1 MAMLRRK
8 YGGCADHGRQKRN
21 IPESL
26 TRHQRGA
33 KWPADSALTRHANTA
48 RQTQNMGDRSA
59 PSPICGSGEP
69 PGTRT
74 LNPLIKS
81 QLGAEMIA

>member
-33 KWPADSALTRHANTA
+33 KWPADSASRWLRECH
-48 RQTQNMGDRSA
+48 QTQNMGVGTY
-59 PSPICGSGEP
+59 PTPTCGSGEP

-81 QLGAEMIA
+81 QLLCQLS